1 MGTSHYLQSEQ
12 FIDNLTENV
21 VLANLKT
28 VVSLSSESSFR
39 EVGAGAV
46 WCAEGCVWSGHTAP
60 SVLLLSRDGCLS

>member
-1 MGTSHYLQSEQ
+1 MSER
-12 FIDNLTENV
+12 FIDNLMEDA

-39 EVGAGAV
+39 EVGAGAM
-46 WCAEGCVWSGHTAP
+46 WCAEGWVWSGHTAP